1 MLHPTQHNAAGD
13 NITNETKT
21 MTAIINRNCT
31 GRRRTRIVDQD
42 RQIRNV
48 VEKARKSG
56 GVAFD
61 VDHGGTVANAYKY
74 PAITDAVGTVAII
87 HNGVEH
93 VWSEATTIAANKAT
107 CSGAAAA
114 TIGYRLFDGRMSD
127 ASDRAMKSK
136 LLCEAA
142 AKLAVWE

>member
-1 MLHPTQHNAAGD
+1 
-13 NITNETKT
+13 
-21 MTAIINRNCT
+21 MTTIIRRNVT

-42 RQIRNV
+42 RQIEAV
-48 VEKARKSG
+48 VTDARKNG

-61 VDHGGTVANAYKY
+61 VTHGGTVANAYKY

-87 HNGVEH
+87 HNGIEH

-114 TIGYRLFDGRMSD
+114 TIGYRLFDGRMSA
-127 ASDRAMKSK
+127 ASDAAMKSK

-142 AKLAVWE
+142 ARLAVWE